1 MKKII
6 LISLLFIGA
15 HSWANQETEGAS
27 TMEFTK
33 EEAAMKPRGLV
44 PFLTLGG
51 GYTGGDVLTDVE
63 SSPVSFKL
71 LGSYYLE
78 HQVYDVGYGVNNQ
91 QFIKAEGTALDTAT
105 SGGVLELA
113 ARYKWDNRWQA
124 GLVANHMFE
133 QGRQLAAEQGDAQF
147 VGLQALRE
155 FNITQAWLARV
166 GARAMTLTN
175 NTGDAVN
182 MYLIDLQL
190 GWNPQAYRAGVRQ
203 TAAENPVQRDPQ
215 AMMDEAN
222 EPTSAQMTDTGLRTK
237 IEPARPVVAAQPEWA
252 LRDVSMANLMAGDA
266 IMFEPS
272 KTELA
277 EEDQERL
284 AQVAEALKENPDLVE
299 RIEVRGFADTSG
311 DQETNQ
317 MLSRQRAEQV
327 RTILQENGL
336 TEIDVVAVGMGSEG
350 ATGNLDQDRRA
361 ELIFMGVKDEQ
372 ALRDALSTVE

>member
-1 MKKII
+1 MKKIL

-27 TMEFTK
+27 TMEFTR
-33 EEAAMKPRGLV
+33 EEAARAPRGLL

-51 GYTGGDVLTDVE
+51 GYTGGDVLSDVE

-78 HQVYDVGYGVNNQ
+78 HQVFDVGYGVNNQ
-91 QFIKAEGTALDTAT
+91 QFIKSEGTNLETAT

-182 MYLIDLQL
+182 MYLVDLQL
-190 GWNPQAYRAGVRQ
+190 GWNPQAYQTSVRQ
-203 TAAENPVQRDPQ
+203 SAENPVQRDPQ
-215 AMMDEAN
+215 AAMDVEE
-222 EPTSAQMTDTGLRTK
+222 EPTSVQMTDTGLRTK
-237 IEPARPVVAAQPEWA
+237 IEPARPVAVAQPEWA
-252 LRDVSMANLMAGDA
+252 LRDISMSNLVAGDA

-277 EEDQERL
+277 EEDEERL
-284 AQVAEALKENPDLVE
+284 VQVAEALKENPDLVE
-299 RIEVRGFADTSG
+299 RIEVRGFADSSG

-327 RTILQENGL
+327 RTILQQNGL
-336 TEIDVVAVGMGSEG
+336 TEIDVVAVGRGSEE

-361 ELIFMGVKDEQ
+361 ELIFMGVKDEK